1 VLVSRKLNAL
11 VQLSELPEDV
21 GLLLCEELSVTGRPA
36 LNVVAEALRIRR
48 AVLEG
53 LGIDAA
59 GTDPGK
65 LLRLV
70 TEAIELGVTIRTL
83 EHGHR

>member
-1 VLVSRKLNAL
+1 MSRKLNAL

-21 GLLLCEELSVTGRPA
+21 GLLLSEELSVSDRPA

-65 LLRLV
+65 LLKLV
-70 TEAIELGVTIRTL
+70 TEAVELGVAIRGL
-83 EHGHR
+83 ERGRC

>member
-1 VLVSRKLNAL
+1 VSRKLDAL

-21 GLLLCEELSVTGRPA
+21 GLFLCEELSVSGRPA
-36 LNVVAEALRIRR
+36 LNVMAEALRIRR

-65 LLRLV
+65 LLKLV
-70 TEAIELGVTIRTL
+70 TEAIELGVTIRGL
-83 EHGHR
+83 ERGQE

>member
-1 VLVSRKLNAL
+1 MSRKLNAL

-21 GLLLCEELSVTGRPA
+21 GLLLCEELNVTGRPA
-36 LNVVAEALRIRR
+36 LNVVAEARRIRR

-65 LLRLV
+65 LLGLV
-70 TEAIELGVTIRTL
+70 TEAIELGVTVREF
-83 EHGHR
+83 EHGRR